1 MINKLPLR
9 AWHKEKA
16 VAQKEKKEKGNHE
29 VNRRSSNSRY
39 EVLPICLDTREEK
52 VQLIKANFE

>member
-1 MINKLPLR
+1 MINKVQIR

-16 VAQKEKKEKGNHE
+16 VAQKEKGNDKA
-29 VNRRSSNSRY
+29 NRRNRNSRY
-39 EVLPICLDTREEK
+39 EVPPVYFEQYARAEEK